1 MIEGSEGL
9 FAHTEEFPNPSAQA
23 RLAALVGL
31 DDLIDRLVTDA
42 AARLDPTMI
51 QRWSRAV
58 HGQVIPAIGALTDRT
73 PLFVFAGDVGV
84 GKTEVA
90 EVLGQAIATRTDT
103 DVTLYP
109 LSLTA
114 RGRGA
119 VGEMTTLLTRA
130 FERITAEFVRA
141 RRSDG
146 VASSLG
152 VLLVDEADALAQ
164 SRELAQM
171 HHEDRAGVNALLR
184 GIDGIRIDRLP
195 VLTIL
200 CTNRLHAL
208 DPAVQRRAATVE
220 VFTRPTHEQ
229 RAALLTRLLIGSKLS
244 PEDIDAL
251 AFATGETAG
260 HPYSY
265 TYSDLRQRLVP
276 EVVLAAYRQGVAID
290 SVIAR
295 EVLERTQ
302 PTRPFEAGRL

>member
-1 MIEGSEGL
+1 MIEGTDGL
-9 FAHTEEFPNPSAQA
+9 FARTEEFPNPQARA

-31 DDLIDRLVTDA
+31 DGLIDRLATDA
-42 AARLDPTMI
+42 VALLDPTTI
-51 QRWSRAV
+51 QTWSKSV
-58 HGQVIPAIGALTDRT
+58 HGEVIPAVKALADRT

-90 EVLGQAIATRTDT
+90 EVIGQVIATRTDA

-130 FERITAEFVRA
+130 FERISADFARA
-141 RRSDG
+141 RRGDG
-146 VASSLG
+146 RASSLG

-184 GIDGIRIDRLP
+184 GIDGMRTDGLP

-200 CTNRLHAL
+200 CTNRLDAL
-208 DPAVQRRAATVE
+208 DPAVQRRAAIIE
-220 VFTRPTHEQ
+220 VFERPTHTQ
-229 RAALLTRLLIGSKLS
+229 RAALLERLLAGTKLS
-244 PEDIDAL
+244 AADINVL
-251 AFATGETAG
+251 AGATAETRDR
-260 HPYSY
+260 PYSY

-276 EVVLAAYRQGVAID
+276 EIVLAAYRQGVAVD
-290 SVIAR
+290 SVIAD
-295 EVLERTQ
+295 EVLARTP
-302 PTRPFEAGRL
+302 PTRPFEAMSR